1 MCFLASFAFIV
12 NFPGYIANPIR
23 ELTESIREIANKNYS
38 KRLRFRSSDEFGE
51 LAESFNKMAARLDEY
66 DHSNL
71 ARIMFEKTR
80 IETIIP
86 RMHDAVTGLD
96 ETKKI
101 DRKSVVKEKR
111 VAEGIDLGG

>member
-66 DHSNL
+66 EHSNL
-71 ARIMFEKTR
+71 ARIMFEKKR
-80 IETIIP
+80 IETIIT
-86 RMHDAVTGLD
+86 R
-96 ETKKI
+96 
-101 DRKSVVKEKR
+101 DRKSTRLKSSH
-111 VAEGIDLGG
+111 